1 MKEKNLPKSSRTDW
15 ARVDALRDEDIDF
28 TDIPELGEAFFQNAT
43 IRLPEKKVPICIRL
57 DREVVDWFKAR
68 GKRYQSRINAVLKA
82 FIERQKKETRQS
94 ARDRLSLT
102 YRT

>member
-1 MKEKNLPKSSRTDW
+1 MKGKDLKKSSRSDW

-28 TDIPELGEAFFQNAT
+28 SDIPELGEAFFQNAT
-43 IRLPEKKVPICIRL
+43 IRLPEKKVPVCIRL

-94 ARDRLSLT
+94 A
-102 YRT
+102 

>member
-1 MKEKNLPKSSRTDW
+1 MKEKNLKKSSRTDW

-28 TDIPELGEAFFQNAT
+28 ADIPELGEAFFKNAT
-43 IRLPEKKVPICIRL
+43 IHLPEKKVPVCIRL

-82 FIERQKKETRQS
+82 FIERQKKETGQS
-94 ARDRLSLT
+94 A
-102 YRT
+102 

>member
-1 MKEKNLPKSSRTDW
+1 MKEKNLQKSSQSDW

-28 TDIPELGEAFFQNAT
+28 SDIPELGEAFFQNAN
-43 IRLPEKKVPICIRL
+43 IRLPERKVPVCIRL

-94 ARDRLSLT
+94 A
-102 YRT
+102 

>member
-1 MKEKNLPKSSRTDW
+1 MKEKNLQKSSQSDW

-28 TDIPELGEAFFQNAT
+28 SDIPELGEAFSRNAE
-43 IRLPEKKVPICIRL
+43 IRLPERKVPVCIRL

-82 FIERQKKETRQS
+82 FIERQKKETRQG
-94 ARDRLSLT
+94 A
-102 YRT
+102 

>member
-1 MKEKNLPKSSRTDW
+1 MKEKDLKKSSRSDW

-28 TDIPELGEAFFQNAT
+28 SDIPELGEAFFRNAT
-43 IRLPEKKVPICIRL
+43 IRLPEKKVPVCIRL

-94 ARDRLSLT
+94 A
-102 YRT
+102 